1 MYIVYLILS
10 LWEQHPV
17 GGIHVHQCM
26 VAMRLETC
34 PVSEDESELNSKF
47 CLTAFEDV
55 YSNLRTHLRDLNVV
69 WKPHTKPLLLQYIPH
84 AQRDFPH
91 SPANQFLLF
100 RNVLSCSYRPHIV
113 SVLIDIHS

>member
-26 VAMRLETC
+26 VATRLETS

-47 CLTAFEDV
+47 CLTAFEDI
-55 YSNLRTHLRDLNVV
+55 YSNLRQV
-69 WKPHTKPLLLQYIPH
+69 I
-84 AQRDFPH
+84 
-91 SPANQFLLF
+91 
-100 RNVLSCSYRPHIV
+100 
-113 SVLIDIHS
+113 